1 MWCFRRGR
9 RVPCPSQYNSASM
22 TDLADLPRPSAPAS
36 PSSAAPAAETR
47 AVTPRFLQDVYQQ
60 ASECNK
66 CSLCQAVCPTYVVN
80 PVEWETA
87 RGRVALIRDAIEG
100 RIELSQIADGPL
112 STCLTCNNCMTA
124 CAPAVPT
131 GEIVARARQ
140 ELHEQEGQSW
150 RETFAMRAILP
161 HPGAFRWL
169 HRLARFSQ
177 ATGIDAL
184 MRRAGFTRWLGTPG
198 ALMEHVGPL
207 DRRTAHMRARE
218 LPQPPRDEVRGRIG
232 FLVCCYQNLADPA
245 ATESAMRVLSAN
257 GFEVVVPEMGCSGLP
272 AKNLGDRDAMI
283 DMGVRNVT
291 QLRELDVDAFVGDVA
306 SCTSQYQHY
315 DTMLGTDRLVGS
327 DARRVARMV
336 WHASAFLADRGMT
349 APLGPLRWRVTY
361 DEPCQ
366 LPLDRKHRDAA
377 RSLLRQ
383 IPGLQLVE
391 LEEAAMCCAGA
402 GVYFHQNPDRSEAI
416 LRRKF
421 EHVAA
426 TGAEVLVT
434 ENISCLTQ
442 LREGARRYAPDLRVM
457 HVFEVLDAAV
467 EAGQRRA
474 AVRQQ
479 ARAAALA

>member
-1 MWCFRRGR
+1 
-9 RVPCPSQYNSASM
+9 M
-22 TDLADLPRPSAPAS
+22 TDLADLPRPTAPAA
-36 PSSAAPAAETR
+36 PTSAAPAAETR
-47 AVTPRFLQDVYQQ
+47 AVLPRFLQDVYQQ

-100 RIELSQIADGPL
+100 RIELRDIADGPL

-150 RETFAMRAILP
+150 RQTLALRAVLP
-161 HPGAFRWL
+161 HPGAFRML

-177 ATGIDAL
+177 ALGVDAL
-184 MRRAGFTRWLGTPG
+184 LRRAGFTRWLGAPG
-198 ALMEHVGPL
+198 ALMEQVGPL
-207 DRRTAHMRARE
+207 DKRTAYQRARDV
-218 LPQPPRDEVRGRIG
+218 PPPPRDSVRGRVG

-245 ATESAMRVLSAN
+245 ATESTMRVLTAN
-257 GFEVVVPEMGCSGLP
+257 GFALTVPEMGCSGLP
-272 AKNLGDRDAMI
+272 AKNLGDRDAMT
-283 DMGVRNVT
+283 DMAVRNLT
-291 QLRELDVDAFVGDVA
+291 QLRDVEVDAFVGDVA

-315 DTMLGTDRLVGS
+315 DSMLGTDRLVGA
-327 DARRVARMV
+327 DARRIAPRV
-336 WHASAFLADRGMT
+336 WHASAFLAEKGIT
-349 APLGPLRWRVTY
+349 APLGTLRWTVTY

-377 RSLLRQ
+377 RTLLRQ
-383 IPGLQLVE
+383 VPGLRLVE
-391 LEEAAMCCAGA
+391 MEEAQMCCAGA
-402 GVYFHQNPDRSEAI
+402 GMYFHSNPDRSEAI

-421 EHVAA
+421 EHVVA

-434 ENISCLTQ
+434 ENVSCLTQ
-442 LREGARRYAPDLRVM
+442 LRDGARRYAPDVRVM
-457 HVFEVLDAAV
+457 HVFEVLDASI

-474 AVRQQ
+474 AVAAQARQQ
-479 ARAAALA
+479 AAVR

>member
-1 MWCFRRGR
+1 
-9 RVPCPSQYNSASM
+9 M
-22 TDLADLPRPSAPAS
+22 TDLADLPRPTAPDS
-36 PSSAAPAAETR
+36 PSSAVPAAESR
-47 AVTPRFLQDVYQQ
+47 AVAARFLQDVYQQ

-66 CSLCQAVCPTYVVN
+66 CSLCQAVCPTYIVN

-87 RGRVALIRDAIEG
+87 RGRVALVRDAIEG
-100 RIELSQIADGPL
+100 RIELSEIADGPL

-124 CAPAVPT
+124 CAPGVPT

-177 ATGIDAL
+177 ATGVDAL
-184 MRRAGFTRWLGTPG
+184 LRRAGFTRWLGTPG

-207 DRRTAHMRARE
+207 DRRTAYARARDV
-218 LPQPPRDEVRGRIG
+218 PQPSPGATRGRVG

-245 ATESAMRVLSAN
+245 ATESTMRVLTAN
-257 GFEVVVPEMGCSGLP
+257 GFAVTVPQLGCSGLP
-272 AKNLGDRDAMI
+272 AKNLGDRDAML

-291 QLRELDVDAFVGDVA
+291 ALRELDVDAFVGDVA

-315 DTMLGTDRLVGS
+315 DSMLGDDRIVGG
-327 DARRVARMV
+327 DARRIAPMV
-336 WHASAFLADRGMT
+336 WHASAFLAAKGMT
-349 APLGPLRWRVTY
+349 APLGTLRWTVTY

-366 LPLDRKHRDAA
+366 LPLDRTHRDAA
-377 RSLLRQ
+377 RTLLRQ

-391 LEEAAMCCAGA
+391 LEEALMCCAGA

-421 EHVAA
+421 EHVIA

-442 LREGARRYAPDLRVM
+442 LRDGARRYAPGVRVM
-457 HVFEVLDAAV
+457 HVFEVLDASI
-467 EAGQRRA
+467 EAGRRRA
-474 AVRQQ
+474 AVA
-479 ARAAALA
+479 ARAGA

>member
-1 MWCFRRGR
+1 MWCFGR
-9 RVPCPSQYNSASM
+9 ESRDPCLSKYNSPSM
-22 TDLADLPRPSAPAS
+22 TELADPPRPSAPVSPAS
-36 PSSAAPAAETR
+36 APPAAESR
-47 AVTPRFLQDVYQQ
+47 AVLPRFLQDVYQQ

-87 RGRVALIRDAIEG
+87 RGRVSLVRDAIEG
-100 RIELSQIADGPL
+100 RIELREIADGPL

-150 RETFAMRAILP
+150 RETFAMRSILP
-161 HPGAFRWL
+161 HPGAFRLL

-207 DRRTAHMRARE
+207 DKRTAHQRARDV
-218 LPQPPRDEVRGRIG
+218 PQPDRDAVRGRVG

-245 ATESAMRVLSAN
+245 ATESTMRVLTAN
-257 GFEVVVPEMGCSGLP
+257 GFALTVPELGCSGLP
-272 AKNLGDRDAMI
+272 AKNLGDRDAML

-291 QLRELDVDAFVGDVA
+291 ALRELDVDAFVGDVA
-306 SCTSQYQHY
+306 SCTSQYQQY
-315 DTMLGTDRLVGS
+315 GAMLGNDRLVGG
-327 DARRVARMV
+327 DARRLAPKV
-336 WHASAFLADRGMT
+336 WHASAFLAEKGLT
-349 APLGPLRWRVTY
+349 APLGPLRWTVTY

-366 LPLDRKHRDAA
+366 LPLDRRHRDAA
-377 RSLLRQ
+377 RTLLRQ
-383 IPGLQLVE
+383 VPGLRLVE

-421 EHVAA
+421 EHIAA
-426 TGAEVLVT
+426 TGAEVVVT

-442 LREGARRYAPDLRVM
+442 LRDGARRYAPDLRVM
-457 HVFEVLDAAV
+457 HVFEVLDAAI
-467 EAGQRRA
+467 EAGRRRA
-474 AVRQQ
+474 AVAAQV
-479 ARAAALA
+479 RAAR

>member
-1 MWCFRRGR
+1 
-9 RVPCPSQYNSASM
+9 M
-22 TDLADLPRPSAPAS
+22 TDLADLPRPTAPDS
-36 PSSAAPAAETR
+36 PSSVAPTAETR
-47 AVTPRFLQDVYQQ
+47 TLAPRFLQDVYQQ

-87 RGRVALIRDAIEG
+87 RGRVSLVRDAIEG
-100 RIELSQIADGPL
+100 RIELSDINDGPL

-140 ELHEQEGQSW
+140 ELGEQRGHPW
-150 RETFAMRAILP
+150 RQTWALRSVLARPGGLRA
-161 HPGAFRWL
+161 A
-169 HRLARFSQ
+169 HRLARFAQ

-184 MRRAGFTRWLGTPG
+184 LRATGLTRWLGVPG

-207 DRRTAHMRARE
+207 DRETAYARARNVPGPE
-218 LPQPPRDEVRGRIG
+218 GRIRGRLG

-245 ATESAMRVLSAN
+245 ATESTMRVLTAN
-257 GFEVVVPEMGCSGLP
+257 GFTVVVPELACSGLP
-272 AKNLGDRDAMI
+272 AKNLGDRQAML
-283 DMGVRNVT
+283 DMGVAGVEV
-291 QLRELDVDAFVGDVA
+291 LRELDVDAFVGDVA

-315 DTMLGTDRLVGS
+315 GTMLGEDRLVGA
-327 DARRVARMV
+327 DARRIAARV

-377 RSLLRQ
+377 RTLLAQ
-383 IPGLQLVE
+383 VPGLTLVE
-391 LEEAAMCCAGA
+391 LEEAQMCCAGA
-402 GVYFHQNPDRSEAI
+402 GLYFHSNPDRSEAI

-421 EHVAA
+421 EHIVA
-426 TGAEVLVT
+426 TGADVVVT
-434 ENISCLTQ
+434 ENISCLMQ
-442 LREGARRYAPDLRVM
+442 LRNGARRYAPHLRVM
-457 HVFEVLDAAV
+457 HVFEVLDASI
-467 EAGQRRA
+467 EAGRRRA
-474 AVRQQ
+474 AAVAS
-479 ARAAALA
+479 AR

>member
-1 MWCFRRGR
+1 
-9 RVPCPSQYNSASM
+9 M
-22 TDLADLPRPSAPAS
+22 TDLADLPRPTAPAS
-36 PSSAAPAAETR
+36 PSAAAPAAESR
-47 AVTPRFLQDVYQQ
+47 AMAPRFLQDVYQQ

-66 CSLCQAVCPTYVVN
+66 CSLCQAVCPTYIVN

-87 RGRVALIRDAIEG
+87 RGRVALVRDAIEG
-100 RIELSQIADGPL
+100 RIELRDIADGPL

-161 HPGAFRWL
+161 HPAAFRFL
-169 HRLARFSQ
+169 HRLARMAQ
-177 ATGIDAL
+177 ATGVDAL
-184 MRRAGFTRWLGTPG
+184 MRRAGFTRWMGTPG

-207 DRRTAHMRARE
+207 DRRTAYARARDI
-218 LPQPPRDEVRGRIG
+218 PQPARDAVRGRVG

-245 ATESAMRVLSAN
+245 ATESTMRVLSAN
-257 GFEVVVPEMGCSGLP
+257 GFALTVPEMGCSGLP

-283 DMGVRNVT
+283 DMAVRNLT
-291 QLRELDVDAFVGDVA
+291 QLSPLEVDAYVGDVA

-315 DTMLGTDRLVGS
+315 DAMLGTDRVVGS
-327 DARRVARMV
+327 EARRIAPRV
-336 WHASAFLADRGMT
+336 WHASAFLAEKGIT
-349 APLGPLRWRVTY
+349 APLGSLRWTVTY

-366 LPLDRKHRDAA
+366 LPLDRRHRDAA
-377 RSLLRQ
+377 RVLLRQ
-383 IPGLQLVE
+383 VPRLRLVE
-391 LEEAAMCCAGA
+391 LEESQMCCAGA

-421 EHVAA
+421 EHVVA

-434 ENISCLTQ
+434 ENVSCLTQ
-442 LREGARRYAPDLRVM
+442 LREGARRYAPGVRVM

-467 EAGQRRA
+467 EAGLRRA
-474 AVRQQ
+474 AVTAQ
-479 ARAAALA
+479 AGRR